1 MDELKKHS
9 LLLTLLASL
18 MVTKFI
24 IVPIYQWQDN
34 MLERIQLL
42 TKKKVKIDN
51 LLKQEARFNSEAKKI
66 KGKVEQADSV
76 FFAYEE
82 ESDFKLTQQKLLE
95 ELLAKYELRASNIG
109 WQITTAMPELKS
121 TNYQLRIQFSGDLL
135 NLLNFMAVIET
146 YQHKI
151 QISDFYFSV
160 RNHSNNELGSTNGWF
175 ILNFYANSVEPPKK
189 IAMAGNP

>member
-160 RNHSNNELGSTNGWF
+160 RNQSNNELGSTNGWF
-175 ILNFYANSVEPPKK
+175 ILNFYANSVEPPQK